1 MARFYCRRAAR
12 YRNGYSRSANAE
24 YAESG
29 GKYPLTRA
37 IKAVRE
43 EFPQARV
50 KFVKRLLE
58 DSHDGEWHHVG
69 KYANR
74 VNYYSTYGIIDYLM
88 VFFSEPSCGAD

>member
-1 MARFYCRRAAR
+1 MARFYRRAVR

-24 YAESG
+24 YAESN

-58 DSHDGEWHHVG
+58 DNHDGEWHHVG
-69 KYANR
+69 KYANC
-74 VNYYSTYGIIDYLM
+74 VKYYSTFDTIEYLAE
-88 VFFSEPSCGAD
+88 FFNEPSCGAD